1 MPRISKSKQD
11 KIKEAIL
18 LLLFQNSPKS
28 LFTAQIS
35 QELARDEEYVKK
47 LLLEMETGSMI
58 LSVKKNPEGIDY
70 KRRLRWNLSEKVY
83 SVYKAAQDN
92 QGSVS
97 GPIQDSQIQARIP
110 AETPNQA
117 ESTINLSNQK
127 KPKKFIN
134 QNKIVISYYE
144 NLFKESEYYLSDK
157 NGI

>member
-18 LLLFQNSPKS
+18 LLLFQNSPKP

-92 QGSVS
+92 PGSVS
-97 GPIQDSQIQARIP
+97 GPIQDSHIQAQIP
-110 AETPNQA
+110 AETPNQV
-117 ESTINLSNQK
+117 ESTT
-127 KPKKFIN
+127 
-134 QNKIVISYYE
+134 
-144 NLFKESEYYLSDK
+144 NLFKSEETEEFHKSE
-157 NGI
+157 

>member
-28 LFTAQIS
+28 LFTAKIS

-47 LLLEMETGSMI
+47 ILLKMETESMI

-83 SVYKAAQDN
+83 NVYKNA
-92 QGSVS
+92 QGSQTPVLGVS
-97 GPIQDSQIQARIP
+97 GQSQDSLIQ
-110 AETPNQA
+110 TQTSNQT
-117 ESTINLSNQK
+117 ESTINSIRSDETEEVHK
-127 KPKKFIN
+127 
-134 QNKIVISYYE
+134 
-144 NLFKESEYYLSDK
+144 SE
-157 NGI
+157 